1 MEANSRTQGDQTCT
15 QRKCE
20 WILPSFK
27 QNVEYLPVK
36 DIDFT
41 SAKGKKRKLDDAI
54 NTVSDA
60 IVPITPQ
67 QYNKVIPI
75 REDYD
80 TFYEH
85 LSRTGTKPAILS
97 LIPEYSDTYVPKRM
111 LPTFPQP
118 LPLLYISLS
127 TINWT
132 ITNY

>member
-1 MEANSRTQGDQTCT
+1 MLTVIAWPVLEKRVHTLPLYCFIWRLQGDQTCT

-85 LSRTGTKPAILS
+85 LSSTGT
-97 LIPEYSDTYVPKRM
+97 
-111 LPTFPQP
+111 
-118 LPLLYISLS
+118 
-127 TINWT
+127 
-132 ITNY
+132 